1 MDWKKNILSKRWEER
16 YNNLSDEVKRRLK
29 WLDEQKIKDIQ
40 LRVIKR
46 KRDYPE
52 IGSIFKLNPKEELYL
67 HGIVINNHIKNNNGD
82 DLLIVVIF
90 REGVNIKESLSGGIK
105 KDDLLLRP
113 TIVGK
118 EYWTRGY
125 FYNID
130 KFETNN
136 LVGRYG
142 FYSIGKRI
150 FCDEYGAKLDLE
162 PELLGV
168 YGVSTVYGIAMEIT
182 KELIILSEGTY

>member
-16 YNNLSDEVKRRLK
+16 YKSLSVEVKRRLK
-29 WLDEQKIKDIQ
+29 WLDAQKLKDIQ

-67 HGIVINNHIKNNNGD
+67 YGIVINNHINNNNGD
-82 DLLIVVIF
+82 DLLAVVIF
-90 REGVNIKESLSGGIK
+90 KEGVNIKESLNRGVEK
-105 KDDLLLRP
+105 EDLLLRP
-113 TIVGK
+113 TVVGK

-130 KFETNN
+130 KAETNS

-142 FYSIGKRI
+142 FFSGGK
-150 FCDEYGAKLDLE
+150 E
-162 PELLGV
+162 
-168 YGVSTVYGIAMEIT
+168 
-182 KELIILSEGTY
+182 